1 MKVLK
6 IRAAA
11 LLAAM
16 CLLLCA
22 CGQQSGGAGGDNW
35 QSQYDLGVRYLSE
48 GNYEE
53 AVIAFTAAI
62 EIDPRRAEAYV
73 GRGDA
78 YWAQDDAASA
88 QADYAAALE
97 RMEQAGADLYGKL
110 AEAWVA
116 LGDREQALLVL
127 RQGLEALGQDEALL
141 DKAEE
146 LGFLLKE
153 DGSLADF
160 LADMD
165 WHEYYRSVI
174 ALFGNS
180 YPQPLT
186 WPEPY
191 YLLTDAQKEEVYRPL
206 MRRMEMAATLDTEDP
221 DRWLQLLEGMYY
233 ILGDMDQVLA
243 IRTERY
249 QRKLAEGD
257 NFAEWTNPAG
267 YTRTN
272 GEAVRIYD
280 GWGRYLE
287 YRSGGLASNQLYE
300 YDEKGRP
307 IRNTS
312 TSTTVEHV
320 VTWEFTYGADGR
332 LSRMDMTDTQPAGIT
347 TESREYFYEGNTVR
361 RHCIVYDH
369 YFDMVEADYWE
380 TAEVNEYS
388 YLVTDWTVE

>member
-1 MKVLK
+1 MNVSRVLSWLLTL
-6 IRAAA
+6 A
-11 LLAAM
+11 LL
-16 CLLLCA
+16 LSITG
-22 CGQQSGGAGGDNW
+22 CGSGSGESSW
-35 QSQYDLGVRYLSE
+35 QEQYDLGVRYLSE

-53 AVIAFTAAI
+53 AIIAFTAAI
-62 EIDPRRAEAYV
+62 EIDPKRPEAYV

-78 YWAQDDAASA
+78 YWAQEDAASA

-97 RMEQAGADLYGKL
+97 RMDQAGADLYGKL

-127 RQGLEALGQDEALL
+127 QQGLEALGQDEALL

-221 DRWLQLLEGMYY
+221 DRWLELLEGMYY
-233 ILGDMDQVLA
+233 ILGDMDQALA

-249 QRKLAEGD
+249 QHKLADGD
-257 NFAEWTNPAG
+257 NFAERTNPAG

-272 GEAVRIYD
+272 GEAVQIYD

-312 TSTTVEHV
+312 TSPNVEHV
-320 VTWEFTYGADGR
+320 TAYEFTYAADGR
-332 LSRMDMTDTQPAGIT
+332 LSRISFTDSQPSGTDTG
-347 TESREYFYEGNTVR
+347 SWEYFYEGNTVR
-361 RHCIVYDH
+361 RHVIFIND
-369 YFDMVEADYWE
+369 FGITQDDYWE
-380 TAEVNEYS
+380 AVKLNEYG
-388 YLVTDWTVE
+388 YPIGEWTRI

>member
-1 MKVLK
+1 MFREMRRKGQALPDDVCKEILEKAPHGVL
-6 IRAAA
+6 AVSGDGGWPYAVPLSFVYSA
-11 LLAAM
+11 GTVYFH
-16 CLLLCA
+16 CA
-22 CGQQSGGAGGDNW
+22 CEGHKLDA
-35 QSQYDLGVRYLSE
+35 VRRD
-48 GNYEE
+48 
-53 AVIAFTAAI
+53 A
-62 EIDPRRAEAYV
+62 RASFCV
-73 GRGDA
+73 VD
-78 YWAQDDAASA
+78 S
-88 QADYAAALE
+88 
-97 RMEQAGADLYGKL
+97 
-110 AEAWVA
+110 
-116 LGDREQALLVL
+116 
-127 RQGLEALGQDEALL
+127 DEVV
-141 DKAEE
+141 AEE
-146 LGFLLKE
+146 YTT
-153 DGSLADF
+153 
-160 LADMD
+160 
-165 WHEYYRSVI
+165 YYRSVI

-300 YDEKGRP
+300 YDEKDRP

-312 TSTTVEHV
+312 TSTL
-320 VTWEFTYGADGR
+320 WN
-332 LSRMDMTDTQPAGIT
+332 M
-347 TESREYFYEGNTVR
+347 
-361 RHCIVYDH
+361 
-369 YFDMVEADYWE
+369 W
-380 TAEVNEYS
+380 
-388 YLVTDWTVE
+388 

>member
-1 MKVLK
+1 MNVSRVLSWLLTL
-6 IRAAA
+6 A
-11 LLAAM
+11 LFLSITG
-16 CLLLCA
+16 
-22 CGQQSGGAGGDNW
+22 CGSGSGENSW
-35 QSQYDLGVRYLSE
+35 QEQYDLGVRYLSE

-53 AVIAFTAAI
+53 AIIAFTAAI
-62 EIDPRRAEAYV
+62 EIDPKRPEPYV

-78 YWAQDDAASA
+78 YWAQEDAASA

-127 RQGLEALGQDEALL
+127 QQGLEALGQDEALL

-206 MRRMEMAATLDTEDP
+206 MRRMEMAATLDTEDS
-221 DRWLQLLEGMYY
+221 DRWLELLEGMYY
-233 ILGDMDQVLA
+233 ILGDMDQALA

-249 QRKLAEGD
+249 QRKLADGD
-257 NFAEWTNPAG
+257 NFAERTNPAG

-272 GEAVRIYD
+272 GEAVQIYD

-312 TSTTVEHV
+312 TSPNVEHV
-320 VTWEFTYGADGR
+320 TAYEFTYAADGR
-332 LSRMDMTDTQPAGIT
+332 LSRISFTDSQPSGTDTG
-347 TESREYFYEGNTVR
+347 SWEYFYEGNTVR
-361 RHCIVYDH
+361 RHVIFIND
-369 YFDMVEADYWE
+369 FGITQDDYWE
-380 TAEVNEYS
+380 AVKLNEYG
-388 YLVTDWTVE
+388 YPIGEWTRI

>member
-1 MKVLK
+1 MKRICSWLLTLALVLG
-6 IRAAA
+6 
-11 LLAAM
+11 
-16 CLLLCA
+16 LCA
-22 CGQQSGGAGGDNW
+22 CGQSTEATW
-35 QSQYDLGVRYLSE
+35 QEQYDLGVRYLSE

-53 AVIAFTAAI
+53 AIIAFTAAI
-62 EIDPRRAEAYV
+62 EIDPKRPEAYV

-78 YWAQDDAASA
+78 YWAQEDAASA

-97 RMEQAGADLYGKL
+97 RMDQAGADLYGKL

-127 RQGLEALGQDEALL
+127 QQGLEALGQDEALL
-141 DKAEE
+141 DEAEE

-206 MRRMEMAATLDTEDP
+206 MRRMEMAATLDTEDS
-221 DRWLQLLEGMYY
+221 DRWLELLEGMYY
-233 ILGDMDQVLA
+233 ILGDMDQALA

-249 QRKLAEGD
+249 QRKLADGD
-257 NFAEWTNPAG
+257 NFAERTNPAG

-272 GEAVRIYD
+272 GEAVQIYD

-312 TSTTVEHV
+312 TSPNVEHV
-320 VTWEFTYGADGR
+320 TAYEFTYAADGR
-332 LSRMDMTDTQPAGIT
+332 LSRISFTDSQPSGTDTG
-347 TESREYFYEGNTVR
+347 SWEYFYEGNTVR
-361 RHCIVYDH
+361 RHVIFIND
-369 YFDMVEADYWE
+369 FGITQDDYWE
-380 TAEVNEYS
+380 TVKLNEYG
-388 YLVTDWTVE
+388 YPIGEWTRI